1 VTGCTGS
8 AERFAEGQLSQ
19 PGANV
24 ALDGEYAYWT
34 VPSQVLRRHK

>member
-1 VTGCTGS
+1 MTGCIGGS
-8 AERFAEGQLSQ
+8 ERFAEGQLSQ

-34 VPSQVLRRHK
+34 VPEAVVRKHK